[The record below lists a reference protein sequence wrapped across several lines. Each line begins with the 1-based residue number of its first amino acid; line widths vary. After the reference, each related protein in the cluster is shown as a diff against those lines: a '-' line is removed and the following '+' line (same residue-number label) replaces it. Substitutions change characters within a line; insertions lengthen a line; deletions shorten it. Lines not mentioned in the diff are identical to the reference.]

1 MRNAVPEDLPVIL
14 ELLESVKLP
23 TTGVKDHIQN
33 FVLEIENNR
42 FLGCAGL
49 EIHGQAG
56 LLRSMVVNPTE
67 RSNGIGSRLVNV
79 ILEKARARQLF
90 SISLLTETA
99 QDYFPRFGFKQVTRA
114 ELPESL
120 NASEE
125 LCGACPDTAV
135 VMMLEL

>member
-33 FVLEIENNR
+33 FVLEI
-42 FLGCAGL
+42 
-49 EIHGQAG
+49 HGQAG

-67 RSNGIGSRLVNV
+67 RSNGIGSRLVNT
-79 ILEKARARQLF
+79 ILERARAQQLF
-90 SISLLTETA
+90 SVSLLTETA